1 MQSGHSNGTVPASR
15 QTGHSGKAVKPGI
28 KAQDSLNSMLLHD
41 RQMYCI
47 ASGHLPVPHD
57 YLFRAFRCSPIN
69 GQHLIG
75 NAKQSVERRLDGI
88 AAVYGDVAMQDFL
101 QDLGIGNQAL
111 SVADEIF
118 EQSLRVGL
126 VRMRRAHEIH
136 WDI

>member
-1 MQSGHSNGTVPASR
+1 MRSGHSNGTLPGSR
-15 QTGHSGKAVKPGI
+15 QTGHSGKPVKPGI

-41 RQMYCI
+41 RQMHRI